1 MKDPILTEKELRA
14 EHVISGKRLACL
26 IANCHRLL
34 RHKYRKTPLWAMV
47 RDITSHGS
55 TYSVE
60 ICLQAGYDP
69 NQNCGVAKLKASAP
83 NDEMSHCEP
92 EAARGSHEKD
102 SK

>member
-1 MKDPILTEKELRA
+1 MNTETTLERPAIPPLPPA
-14 EHVISGKRLACL
+14 TGSAHVIGGNRLACL

-47 RDITSHGS
+47 SDITSHGS

-83 NDEMSHCEP
+83 NAEVS
-92 EAARGSHEKD
+92 EAAGRKD
-102 SK
+102 